1 MLTGKKIL
9 LGLTGSIA
17 AYKSAYIVRLLVKLG
32 AEVQVLMT
40 SSATRFISPLTLST
54 LSKRKV
60 YTEIISDDAWNNHVV
75 LGLWADL
82 FLIAPATANTLAQM
96 SSGLCDNMI
105 TACYLSA
112 RCPVV
117 VAPAMDRDMWKH
129 PSTQRNIGRLQS
141 DGIRIIPV
149 EDGELAS
156 GLTGLGR
163 MAEPEDIVQYVQ
175 DFFQRTTAKS
185 LNDTVVLVTAGP
197 TIEDLDPVRFIGN
210 RSSGKMGLSLVQTLL
225 DRGAKVHLVLGPTHL
240 PLPAHDHLHVYRVNS
255 AAEMAADVRN
265 LWPDCQVAIL
275 AAAVADYTP
284 VHRADQKIKKT
295 EDHLTLELVRTEDIA
310 ATIGQ
315 NKKSHQI
322 SIGFALETELGEE
335 HAQKKMIKKNFDFIV
350 LNSLN
355 DPGAGFQH
363 DTNKITILQA
373 SGEIMTFPLK
383 SKTEVAEDIVDVM
396 EKHIMQK
403 KHL

>member
-1 MLTGKKIL
+1 M
-9 LGLTGSIA
+9 
-17 AYKSAYIVRLLVKLG
+17 VKLG

-54 LSKRKV
+54 LSKHKV
-60 YTEIISDDAWNNHVV
+60 YTEIISDDAWNNHVH

-96 SSGLCDNMI
+96 SNGLCDNMI

-112 RCPVV
+112 RCPVF
-117 VAPAMDRDMWKH
+117 VAPAMDMDMWKH
-129 PSTQRNIGRLQS
+129 PSTQRNISQLKT
-141 DGIRIIPV
+141 DGTRIIPV

-156 GLTGLGR
+156 GLSGLGR

-175 DFFQRTTAKS
+175 DFFQEKTAKS
-185 LNDTVVLVTAGP
+185 LNNTVVLVTAGP
-197 TIEDLDPVRFIGN
+197 TYEDLDPVRFIGN

-240 PLPAHDHLHVYRVNS
+240 PLPPHDDLTVYRVTS
-255 AAEMAADVRN
+255 AAEMAAKVRK

-284 VHRADQKIKKT
+284 VSRADQKIKKT
-295 EDHLTLELVRTEDIA
+295 ENHLTLELVRTEDIA

-315 NKKSHQI
+315 SKQSHQI

-363 DTNKITILQA
+363 DTNKITILEA

-396 EKHIMQK
+396 EKHIRQK
-403 KHL
+403 KQL